1 MTRILHLTDSA
12 TGGRERVAVFDRR
25 MTLFRRD
32 AWADDAIIAQAAPRP
47 ADGRALVQ
55 RLVHAD
61 GARSTAVEIA
71 GAALPDVRHVAWLTL
86 HVYDHSPATLYAA
99 LHHWDGDPADGA
111 WALAYTSFAM
121 DAGSRAR
128 WKTLVHWLQAQ
139 PDGRAAL
146 ADFVL

>member
-1 MTRILHLTDSA
+1 MTRILLLTGIE

-25 MTLFRRD
+25 MTLFHRD
-32 AWADDAIIAQAAPRP
+32 ARADDAIICRTAPRLD
-47 ADGRALVQ
+47 DGSALVR

-61 GARSTAVEIA
+61 GARSTSVEIA
-71 GAALPDVRHVAWLTL
+71 GASLPDGHHTAWLTL
-86 HVYDHSPATLYAA
+86 HVREQDPATLHAA
-99 LHHWDGDPADGA
+99 LHHWHGDPADGA
-111 WALAYTSFAM
+111 WALAYISFRM

-128 WKTLVHWLQAQ
+128 WTALAQWLQAQ